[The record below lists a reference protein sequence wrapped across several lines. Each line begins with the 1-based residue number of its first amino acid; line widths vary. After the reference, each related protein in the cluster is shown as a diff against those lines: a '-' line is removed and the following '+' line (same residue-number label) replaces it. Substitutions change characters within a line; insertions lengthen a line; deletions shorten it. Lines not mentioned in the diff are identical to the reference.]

1 MAKNYNEILALAN
14 KNNMGLSNTIKRDY
28 GIPLDYSSVQESYE
42 KALEY
47 AQSST
52 LAYIGQPISVG
63 DILYIV
69 TTPENDYLKPVGVKP
84 VGDKKSIEV
93 SEDGVVSIYGFES
106 AEDATLPRKKADGTI
121 EWVAVSAIV
130 QGDGNTKTVV
140 KAADGSDIT
149 VTPDYDELND
159 TYTYTLDV
167 QFPAIPEY
175 SVEKVEG
182 EGEVTYKLTK
192 DGEQVGEAIVVPN
205 AFDATEILE
214 SIETLQGYF
223 IESEANVAVE
233 AKGYVADGAIDAEF
247 KRLAGLIDG
256 LAGVDTNFTKDLEDL
271 EKNFKAFMEGTGVED
286 VIDTLAD
293 IKAAIEALQ
302 NHTTA
307 YEAKVEQNLEDITAI
322 KGRLDAVEA
331 IDHHEHANK
340 TELDKI
346 AEGDVEKW
354 NSLAN
359 YNDSE
364 VRELINNLNEAKA
377 DQSYVEEELAKKV
390 NIEGYVAY
398 SEEEKAKL
406 ASLENYDDT
415 ALAGRVQEVENK
427 FNADGKALDAEKL
440 GGQLP
445 EYYASK
451 ASVEEAIAGVHS
463 HVNKDVLDNISNADI
478 ENWNAAEQNAKSYSD
493 SKLSEAV
500 SSLDGK
506 ITSEK
511 ERAESAEAGFES
523 RIGALE
529 AKEPTKVEA
538 SETNGNIKVD
548 GQEVKVYDD
557 ADLVSRLEVVEG
569 KPFDTYAN
577 KSEVETALEGKV
589 DNEVL
594 DNYYTKG
601 QTETKISEMISDI
614 NGGESAGEVLSQLNS
629 YKTLNDERVAA
640 IEAKDI
646 EQDTAIKANTDA
658 IEVLNGTGEG
668 SVAKQVSDAIAD
680 VVAEAP
686 EAFDTLKEIADYI
699 AGDKT
704 NAAELVN
711 KVNANS
717 EAIAAEVKRAG
728 DKEIEL
734 AGLISELDAAYKAK
748 DIELVAEDE
757 RLAGL
762 ISANAEAI
770 AVLNGDAEG
779 SVNKK
784 IADAIVAL
792 PAATAST
799 LGLVKPGET
808 MSIDAEGT
816 INVAKVSTDILVQG
830 ELELVLNGGT
840 SVK

>member
-1 MAKNYNEILALAN
+1 MAKNYTEILALAN

-63 DILYIV
+63 DVLYVV
-69 TTPENDYLKPVGVKP
+69 TTPENGYLKQVGSKP
-84 VGDKKSIEV
+84 VGDEKSIEV
-93 SEDGVVSIYGFES
+93 SEEGVVSIYGFEA
-106 AEDATLPRKKADGTI
+106 AEGATLPQKQADGTI
-121 EWVAVSAIV
+121 KWVAISAIV
-130 QGDGNTKTVV
+130 EGDGNTKTVV

-149 VTPDYDELND
+149 VTPVYDEVND

-182 EGEVTYKLTK
+182 ENEVTYKVTK
-192 DGEQVGEAIVVPN
+192 DGVQVGESIVVPN
-205 AFDATEILE
+205 AFDPSEILE

-223 IESEANVAVE
+223 TEGEANVAIE
-233 AKGYVADGAIDAEF
+233 AKGYVADGAIDTEF

-256 LAGVDTNFTKDLEDL
+256 LAGVDTTFTQDLKALKDNFD
-271 EKNFKAFMEGTGVED
+271 AFMEGSGAEN
-286 VIDTLAD
+286 VIDSLAD
-293 IKAAIEALQ
+293 IKTAIEALQ
-302 NHTTA
+302 SHSST
-307 YEAKVEQNLEDITAI
+307 YEVKVDQAIEDVEDI
-322 KGRLDAVEA
+322 KDRLDVIEA
-331 IDHHEHANK
+331 IEHHEHENK
-340 TELDKI
+340 AELDKI
-346 AEGDVEKW
+346 VEGDVEKW
-354 NSLAN
+354 NSLVNYDDSEVRGLIEPKADKSYVDDELAKKVDAEGYIAFTQEEKTKLAGLEN

-364 VRELINNLNEAKA
+364 LSGRVG
-377 DQSYVEEELAKKV
+377 VV
-390 NIEGYVAY
+390 EGY
-398 SEEEKAKL
+398 
-406 ASLENYDDT
+406 
-415 ALAGRVQEVENK
+415 
-427 FNADGKALDAEKL
+427 FADGVANDAAKF

-445 EYYASK
+445 EYYATKS
-451 ASVEEAIAGVHS
+451 SVEEAISGVHS
-463 HVNKDVLDNISNADI
+463 HENKDVLDGISSSDI

-493 SKLSEAV
+493 SKLGDAV
-500 SSLDGK
+500 TSLEGK
-506 ITSEK
+506 ITAEQT
-511 ERAESAEAGFES
+511 RAEGIEASFEA
-523 RIGALE
+523 RIKTLE
-529 AKEPTKVEA
+529 DKEPTKVEA

-569 KPFDTYAN
+569 KPFETYAI
-577 KSEVETALEGKV
+577 KSEVETALSGKV
-589 DNEVL
+589 DNSVL

-640 IEAKDI
+640 VEAKNV
-646 EQDTAIKANTDA
+646 EQDTAIKANADA

-668 SVAKQVSDAIAD
+668 SVSKQVSDAIAG

-704 NAAELVN
+704 NAAELLN
-711 KVNANS
+711 KVNANTG
-717 EAIAAEVKRAG
+717 AINAEVTRATE
-728 DKEIEL
+728 KETEL
-734 AGLISELDAAYKAK
+734 ASLINALDTAYKAK
-748 DIELVAEDE
+748 DNELVAEDE

-762 ISANAEAI
+762 IKENTDLI
-770 AVLNGDAEG
+770 TTLNGDGEG

-784 IADAIVAL
+784 ITDAIAAIPSI
-792 PAATAST
+792 PAATANA
-799 LGLVKPGET
+799 LGLVKVGET
-808 MSIDAEGT
+808 ISVDEEGT

-830 ELELVLNGGT
+830 EKELVLVGG
-840 SVK
+840 SAK

>member
-1 MAKNYNEILALAN
+1 MAKNYTEILALAN

-63 DILYIV
+63 DVLYVV
-69 TTPENDYLKPVGVKP
+69 TTPENGYLKQVGVKP
-84 VGDKKSIEV
+84 VGDEKSIEV
-93 SEDGVVSIYGFES
+93 SEEGVVAIYGFEA
-106 AEDATLPRKKADGTI
+106 AEGATLPQKQADGTI
-121 EWVAVSAIV
+121 KWVAISAIV
-130 QGDGNTKTVV
+130 EGDGNTKSVV

-149 VTPDYDELND
+149 VTPVYDEEND

-167 QFPAIPEY
+167 QFPAVPEY

-182 EGEVTYKLTK
+182 ENEVTYKVTK
-192 DGEQVGEAIVVPN
+192 DGVQVGESIVVPN
-205 AFDATEILE
+205 AFDPSEILE

-223 IESEANVAVE
+223 TEGEANVAIE
-233 AKGYVADGAIDAEF
+233 AKGYVADGAIDKEF

-256 LAGVDTNFTKDLEDL
+256 LAGVDTTFTQDLKALKDSFD
-271 EKNFKAFMEGTGVED
+271 AFMEGSGAEN
-286 VIDTLAD
+286 VIDSLAD

-302 NHTTA
+302 SHSST
-307 YEAKVEQNLEDITAI
+307 YEVKVDQVVEDVEDI
-322 KGRLDAVEA
+322 KGRLDVIEA
-331 IDHHEHANK
+331 IEHHEHENK
-340 TELDKI
+340 AELDKI
-346 AEGDVEKW
+346 VEGNVEKW
-354 NSLAN
+354 NSLVNYDDSEVRGLIEPKADKSYVDDELAKKVDAEGYIAFTQEEKTKLAGLEN

-364 VRELINNLNEAKA
+364 LSGRVG
-377 DQSYVEEELAKKV
+377 VV
-390 NIEGYVAY
+390 EGYFTEGVANN
-398 SEEEKAKL
+398 A
-406 ASLENYDDT
+406 
-415 ALAGRVQEVENK
+415 VK
-427 FNADGKALDAEKL
+427 F

-445 EYYASK
+445 EYYAT
-451 ASVEEAIAGVHS
+451 AQSVEDAISGVHG
-463 HVNKDVLDNISNADI
+463 HENKDVLDGISSTDI
-478 ENWNAAEQNAKSYSD
+478 ESWNSAEQNAKSYVD
-493 SKLSEAV
+493 SELDKAV
-500 SSLDGK
+500 ESLEGK
-506 ITSEK
+506 ITAEK
-511 ERAESAEAGFES
+511 ERAEGIESGFET
-523 RIGALE
+523 RIKALE
-529 AKEPTKVEA
+529 DKEPTKVEA

-557 ADLVSRLEVVEG
+557 SSLVSRLEVVEG
-569 KPFDTYAN
+569 KPFDTYAI
-577 KSEVETALEGKV
+577 KSEVETALSGKV
-589 DNEVL
+589 DNSVL

-629 YKTLNDERVAA
+629 YKTLNDER
-640 IEAKDI
+640 AKAVEDKNV

-658 IEVLNGTGEG
+658 IAVLNGTGEG
-668 SVAKQVSDAIAD
+668 SVSKQVSDAIAG

-711 KVNANS
+711 KVNANT

-728 DKEIEL
+728 EKEVEL
-734 AGLISELDAAYKAK
+734 AGLISGLETAYKAK
-748 DIELVAEDE
+748 DEELVAEDL

-762 ISANAEAI
+762 IQGNTDLIST
-770 AVLNGDAEG
+770 LNGDGEG

-784 IADAIVAL
+784 ISDAIAAIPSI

-799 LGLVKPGET
+799 LGLVKVGET
-808 MSIDAEGT
+808 ISVDTEGT

-830 ELELVLNGGT
+830 EKELILNGG
-840 SVK
+840 SAK

>member
-47 AQSST
+47 AQSNV

-63 DILYIV
+63 DVLYIV
-69 TTPENDYLKPVGVKP
+69 TTPENGYLKQVGTRP
-84 VGDKKSIEV
+84 SGDNKTIQV
-93 SEDGVVSIYGFES
+93 SEDGIVSIYGFEA
-106 AEDATLPRKKADGTI
+106 AEGATLPQKQADGTI
-121 EWVAVSAIV
+121 KWVAVSAIV
-130 QGDGNTKTVV
+130 EGDGNTKSVV

-149 VTPDYDELND
+149 VTPVYDDVND

-214 SIETLQGYF
+214 LIETLQGYF
-223 IESEANVAVE
+223 TEGEANVAVE
-233 AKGYVADGAIDAEF
+233 AKGYVVDGAIDAEF
-247 KRLAGLIDG
+247 KRLASLIDG
-256 LAGVDTNFTKDLEDL
+256 LAGVDTNFTKDLKEL
-271 EKNFKAFMEGTGVED
+271 EKNFKAFMEGIGVED

-302 NHTTA
+302 NHATA

-331 IDHHEHANK
+331 ISHHEHANK

-346 AEGDVEKW
+346 VEGDVEKW

-364 VRELINNLNEAKA
+364 VRELINNLNETKA
-377 DQSYVEEELAKKV
+377 DQSYVDDELAKKV
-390 NIEGYVAY
+390 NVEGYVAY
-398 SEEEKAKL
+398 SEEEKVKL

-415 ALAGRVQEVENK
+415 TLAGRVQEVENK
-427 FNADGKALDAEKL
+427 FNADGKALDAEKF

-463 HVNKDVLDNISNADI
+463 HVNKDVLDGISNTDI
-478 ENWNAAEQNAKSYSD
+478 ANWNAAEQNAKSYSD

-511 ERAESAEAGFES
+511 ERAESIEADFES

-557 ADLVSRLEVVEG
+557 ANLVSRLEVVEG
-569 KPFDTYAN
+569 KPFDTYAI
-577 KSEVETALEGKV
+577 KSEVEEALDGKV
-589 DNEVL
+589 DNETL
-594 DNYYTKG
+594 TGYYTI
-601 QTETKISEMISDI
+601 QETLDKIEEKITSFT
-614 NGGESAGEVLSQLNS
+614 GGESAADVKLALEN
-629 YKTLNDERVAA
+629 YEEINNARVKAA
-640 IEAKDI
+640 EDKNV
-646 EQDTAIKANTDA
+646 EQDAAIKANADA

-668 SVAKQVSDAIAD
+668 SVSKQVIDAIAE

-704 NAAELVN
+704 NAAELLN
-711 KVNANS
+711 KVNANT
-717 EAIAAEVKRAG
+717 EAIAAEAKRAG
-728 DKEIEL
+728 DKEVEL

-779 SVNKK
+779 SVTKK

>member
-1 MAKNYNEILALAN
+1 MAKNYTEILALAN

-63 DILYIV
+63 DVLYVV
-69 TTPENDYLKPVGVKP
+69 TTPENGYLKQVGVKP
-84 VGDKKSIEV
+84 VGDEKSIEV
-93 SEDGVVSIYGFES
+93 SEEGVVAIYGFEA
-106 AEDATLPRKKADGTI
+106 AEGATLPQKQADGTI
-121 EWVAVSAIV
+121 KWVAISAIV
-130 QGDGNTKTVV
+130 EGDGNTKSVV

-149 VTPDYDELND
+149 VTPVYDEEND

-167 QFPAIPEY
+167 QFPAVPEY

-182 EGEVTYKLTK
+182 ENEVTYKVTK
-192 DGEQVGEAIVVPN
+192 DGVQVGESIVVPN
-205 AFDATEILE
+205 AFDPSEILE

-223 IESEANVAVE
+223 TEGEANVAIE
-233 AKGYVADGAIDAEF
+233 AKGYVADGAIDKEF

-256 LAGVDTNFTKDLEDL
+256 LAGVDTTFTQDLKALKDSFD
-271 EKNFKAFMEGTGVED
+271 AFMEGSGAEN
-286 VIDTLAD
+286 VIDSLAD

-302 NHTTA
+302 SHSST
-307 YEAKVEQNLEDITAI
+307 YEVKVDQVVEDVEDI
-322 KGRLDAVEA
+322 KGRLDVIEA
-331 IDHHEHANK
+331 IEHHEHENK
-340 TELDKI
+340 AELDKI
-346 AEGDVEKW
+346 VEGNVEKW
-354 NSLAN
+354 NSLVNYDDSEVRGLIEPKADKSYVDDELAKKVDAEGYIAFTQEEKTKLAGLEN

-364 VRELINNLNEAKA
+364 LSGRVG
-377 DQSYVEEELAKKV
+377 VV
-390 NIEGYVAY
+390 EGYFTEGVANN
-398 SEEEKAKL
+398 A
-406 ASLENYDDT
+406 
-415 ALAGRVQEVENK
+415 VK
-427 FNADGKALDAEKL
+427 F

-445 EYYASK
+445 EYYAT
-451 ASVEEAIAGVHS
+451 AQSVEDAISGVHG
-463 HVNKDVLDNISNADI
+463 HENKDVLDGISSTDI
-478 ENWNAAEQNAKSYSD
+478 ESWNSAEQNAKSYVD
-493 SKLSEAV
+493 SELDKAV
-500 SSLDGK
+500 ESLEGK
-506 ITSEK
+506 ITAEK
-511 ERAESAEAGFES
+511 ERAEGIESGFET
-523 RIGALE
+523 RIKALE
-529 AKEPTKVEA
+529 DKEPTKVEA

-557 ADLVSRLEVVEG
+557 SSLVSRLEVVEG
-569 KPFDTYAN
+569 KPFDTYAI
-577 KSEVETALEGKV
+577 KSEVETALSGKV
-589 DNEVL
+589 DNSVL

-629 YKTLNDERVAA
+629 YKTLNDERVKAV
-640 IEAKDI
+640 EDKNV

-658 IEVLNGTGEG
+658 IAVLNGTGEG
-668 SVAKQVSDAIAD
+668 SVSKQVSDAIAG

-711 KVNANS
+711 KVNANT

-728 DKEIEL
+728 EKEVEL
-734 AGLISELDAAYKAK
+734 AGLISGLETAYKAK
-748 DIELVAEDE
+748 DEELVAEDL

-762 ISANAEAI
+762 IQGNTDLIST
-770 AVLNGDAEG
+770 LNGDGEG

-784 IADAIVAL
+784 ISDAIAAIPSI

-799 LGLVKPGET
+799 LGLVKVGET
-808 MSIDAEGT
+808 ISVDTEGT

-830 ELELVLNGGT
+830 EKELILNGG
-840 SVK
+840 SAK